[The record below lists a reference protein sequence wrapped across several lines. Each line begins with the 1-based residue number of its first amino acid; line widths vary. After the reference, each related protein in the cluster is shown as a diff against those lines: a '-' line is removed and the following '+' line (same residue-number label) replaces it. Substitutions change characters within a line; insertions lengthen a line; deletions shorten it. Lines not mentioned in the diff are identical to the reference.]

1 MPRRPAAG
9 LMGAHL
15 TRLGRLLLWSYERG
29 SLAYDAL
36 CLLVLLFLLLTPGAW
51 LADPMALRP

>member
-1 MPRRPAAG
+1 
-9 LMGAHL
+9 MGAHL

-51 LADPMALRP
+51 LADPMAPRP